1 MFFKKNKNERKSRL
15 NRAFKFTDKECR
27 EMCLDE
33 GEIQRGFSDELCP
46 NLYLIA
52 SSTGN
57 HTFSFRSGKGGSKAI
72 GSVFAVSVKEAR
84 EIVNNIKDNLP
95 EFLAER
101 NNIKMPM
108 SAYFKKYGM
117 YPHKPKGTEV
127 IISDENASLK
137 KKIKDLEEE
146 VARLN
151 RMIAVY
157 NARLDS
163 IADYA
168 RSPLPTD
175 DEKVIDVFGED

>member
-1 MFFKKNKNERKSRL
+1 MFFNKNKNERKSRL
-15 NRAFKFTDKECR
+15 NRSFKFTDKECR

-33 GEIQRGFSDELCP
+33 GEIQRGFSDELCT
-46 NLYLIA
+46 NLFLIA

-57 HTFSFRSGKGGSKAI
+57 HTYNFRSGKASKTI

-101 NNIKMPM
+101 DNIKMPM

-137 KKIKDLEEE
+137 KKIKNLEEE

-151 RMIAVY
+151 RIIAVY

-175 DEKVIDVFGED
+175 DEKVIDVFGKD